1 MYGTGAPLHRD
12 DVEMQRQIE
21 QSLAQAAYVRSQTN
35 MRTSDEKASVG
46 DYSGYWYWRQQA
58 MAEQLDGDRHAY
70 AEQVLTALLNPPSVR
85 TYRPDHEGHSHT
97 DADGADGRDAH
108 AS

>member
-1 MYGTGAPLHRD
+1 MQNTGAPLRD
-12 DVEMQRQIE
+12 ALELQRDIE
-21 QSLAQAAYVRSQTN
+21 QRLAQAAYVRSQTN
-35 MRTSDEKASVG
+35 MRSSEEKAGVG

-58 MAEQLDGDRHAY
+58 MTEQFDGDRHAY
-70 AEQVLTALLNPPSVR
+70 AEQVLAALLNPPSVA
-85 TYRPDHEGHSHT
+85 TYRPNHPGHQHS